1 MQLRFDE
8 AEEDV
13 EKRDA
18 VECLRNIAKIP
29 EGTIPLSRELGLSWA
44 GVSKT
49 APELE
54 NDYVTELVTKADRF
68 EPRIAIDEVNFQ
80 YDSDGKVTVTV
91 RMEET
96 EDDE

>member
-1 MQLRFDE
+1 MHFQFNE
-8 AEEDV
+8 VEEDS
-13 EKRDA
+13 EKKDA
-18 VECLRNIAKIP
+18 IECLRNITKIP
-29 EGTIPLSRELGLSWA
+29 EGTIPLSRSLGLSWS

-80 YDSDGKVTVTV
+80 YDSDGKVTVKV

-96 EDDE
+96 EDNG